1 MVAVNLFYLIAAFV
15 FLAHG
20 RGLLIPLVLA
30 RESRDTICA
39 DRREV
44 LVLAW
49 LYGGWTLSTLE
60 LFYDAQS
67 LMAFVIAAAVTTV
80 ATRTTLDYVQLLR
93 WVDQVC
99 CEGRDMRRSGAAPP
113 LF

>member
-1 MVAVNLFYLIAAFV
+1 MVDRNLLYLIAAFA

-20 RGLLIPLVLA
+20 RGWLIPSVLA

-44 LVLAW
+44 AVLAW
-49 LYGGWTLSTLE
+49 TFGGWTLSTLE

-67 LMAFVIAAAVTTV
+67 LMAFVVAAAVTAV
-80 ATRTTLDYVQLLR
+80 ATRTALDYVQLLR
-93 WVDQVC
+93 WVDQEC
-99 CEGRDMRRSGAAPP
+99 PRGT
-113 LF
+113 

>member
-1 MVAVNLFYLIAAFV
+1 MVDRNLLYLIAVFV
-15 FLAHG
+15 FFAFG
-20 RGLLIPLVLA
+20 RGLHIPSVLA
-30 RESRDTICA
+30 RESREDIRGA
-39 DRREV
+39 RQEV
-44 LVLAW
+44 VAFALMF
-49 LYGGWTLSTLE
+49 GGVALSTLE

>member
-1 MVAVNLFYLIAAFV
+1 MVDRNLLYLIAVLV
-15 FLAHG
+15 FLAFG
-20 RGLLIPLVLA
+20 RGLHIPSVLA
-30 RESRDTICA
+30 RESREGIRA
-39 DRREV
+39 ERREV
-44 LVLAW
+44 AIFAW
-49 LYGGWTLSTLE
+49 MFGGMALSTLE

-67 LMAFVIAAAVTTV
+67 LMAFIVAAAVTTV
-80 ATRTTLDYVQLLR
+80 AARTTLDYVQLLR